1 MSFINDLEKDFRQH
15 SNPEMAAPM
24 EAYMKNKFSFLGI
37 KTEMRRALLNKH
49 WKAHKDEVKTNYRA
63 ITWELFQMKER
74 EFHQCAIDI
83 LTKEIKKNYQI
94 DDIVLIEQFL
104 ITNSWWDSVDTLAKY
119 VLGNYLLQYPSE
131 IYKTVERFSNSSNMW
146 LNRSALLFQLSYK
159 DKTDFELLQSLCE
172 QHKESKEF
180 FIQKAI
186 GWVLRDYSRYN
197 PIGVKNYVAMAK
209 LKPLS
214 EREALRLL
222 RQ

>member
-1 MSFINDLEKDFRQH
+1 MTFITELENDFRQH
-15 SNPEMAAPM
+15 NNPEMAAPM
-24 EAYMKNKFSFLGI
+24 EAYMKNKFSYLGI

-49 WKAHKDEVKTNYRA
+49 WNAHKDEVKANYRT
-63 ITWELFQMKER
+63 ITWEMFQMKER

-83 LTKEIKKNYQI
+83 LIKEIKKNYQI
-94 DDIVLIEQFL
+94 EDIALIEQFL

-131 IYKTVERFSNSSNMW
+131 INKTVERFSNSSNMW
-146 LNRSALLFQLSYK
+146 LNRSAILFQLSYK

-172 QHKESKEF
+172 QHKDSKEF

-186 GWVLRDYSRYN
+186 GWVLRDYSRFN
-197 PIGVKNYVAMAK
+197 PTAVKNYVAMAK

-222 RQ
+222 KQ

>member
-222 RQ
+222 KH

>member
-197 PIGVKNYVAMAK
+197 PIGVKNYVAIAK

-222 RQ
+222 KH

>member
-83 LTKEIKKNYQI
+83 LTKETKKNYQI

-222 RQ
+222 KH

>member
-94 DDIVLIEQFL
+94 DDIDLIEQFL

-146 LNRSALLFQLSYK
+146 LNRSAILFQLSYK

-172 QHKESKEF
+172 HHKESKEF

-222 RQ
+222 KL